1 MKYIFS
7 LLGLLLLLNCS
18 TTKNAAT
25 YSKIEY
31 SAGACFGFCPI
42 FKMSISDDRTATF
55 EAERFNFS
63 RDTQSQESEGNF
75 KGTIKEEQF
84 NQLITMLDAI
94 NPKNLKDYYGNKNV
108 SDLPTS
114 FLTITYLDGSVK
126 KIQDYGKHGTLE
138 LEKLYQFFENLK
150 TNQSWTKIE

>member
-31 SAGACFGFCPI
+31 SAGACYGFCPVY
-42 FKMSISDDRTATF
+42 KMTISSDRTALF
-55 EAERFNFS
+55 EADRFNFS
-63 RDTQSQESEGNF
+63 KDTQSEKAEGNF
-75 KGTIKEEQF
+75 KGTIHPDQY
-84 NQLITMLDAI
+84 NQLIAML
-94 NPKNLKDYYGNKNV
+94 NKVQLKNLKDYYGNKNV

-114 FLTITYLDGSVK
+114 YLTVTYQDGTVK
-126 KIQDYGKHGTLE
+126 KIQDYGKHGTPE

-150 TNQSWTKIE
+150 TNQTWTKIE